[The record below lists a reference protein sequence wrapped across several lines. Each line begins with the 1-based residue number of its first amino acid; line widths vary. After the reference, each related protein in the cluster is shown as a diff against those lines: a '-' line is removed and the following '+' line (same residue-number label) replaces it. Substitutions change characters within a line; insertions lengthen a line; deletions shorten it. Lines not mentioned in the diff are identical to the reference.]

1 MGLRANLAMWAG
13 NQAARRTA
21 PAVAA
26 RGAQHFVDKAIDGF
40 TGFPGAR
47 EVARKH
53 LERRRDVDRA
63 IRDVIE
69 QHVRLAG
76 VQGFVANVGGV
87 VTMPVAIPANIAGV
101 AVLHLRMAA
110 AIAHLRGYDIADPRV
125 RTAALMTLLG
135 KDGAEPISREKN
147 LPASPH
153 EVAVSRGTVEPVTVE
168 RVAARVAQEL
178 AARIGG
184 KHATLML
191 AKRVPLLGGAV
202 SAGVDAV
209 STWSIGRYANNQ
221 FPTHVMVQPEQRN

>member
-1 MGLRANLAMWAG
+1 MGFRANLATWAS
-13 NQAARRTA
+13 NQATRRAA

-26 RGAQHFVDKAIDGF
+26 RGAQQFVDKALDGF

-63 IRDVIE
+63 VRDVIE

-76 VQGFVANVGGV
+76 VQGFVTNLGGV
-87 VTMPVAIPANIAGV
+87 VTMPVAIPANIAGI
-101 AVLHLRMAA
+101 AVLHLRMAG
-110 AIAHLRGYDIADPRV
+110 AIAHLRGYDISDPRV

-135 KDGAEPISREKN
+135 KDGAEPISRDKN
-147 LPASPH
+147 LPNSPH
-153 EVAVSRGTVEPVTVE
+153 EIAVSRGEIEPMTLE
-168 RVAARVAQEL
+168 RVASRVAQEL
-178 AARIGG
+178 TARIGG

-191 AKRVPLLGGAV
+191 AKRVPILGGAV

-209 STWSIGRYANNQ
+209 STWSVGRYANAQ
-221 FPTHVMVQPEQRN
+221 FRPHVMVERD

>member
-1 MGLRANLAMWAG
+1 MGLRSSMAMWAS

-26 RGAQHFVDKAIDGF
+26 RGAQQFMDRAIDGF
-40 TGFPGAR
+40 AGFPGAR
-47 EVARKH
+47 EVARRH

-63 IRDVIE
+63 VRDVID

-76 VQGFVANVGGV
+76 VQGFVANLGGV
-87 VTMPVAIPANIAGV
+87 VTMPVAIPANIAGI
-101 AVLHLRMAA
+101 AVLHLRMTA

-135 KDGAEPISREKN
+135 KDGAEPISRERD
-147 LPASPH
+147 LPATPH
-153 EVAVSRGTVEPVTVE
+153 AVAVGQGTVEPVTVE
-168 RVAARVAQEL
+168 PVAARVAQEL

-191 AKRVPLLGGAV
+191 AKRVPVLGGAV

-209 STWSIGRYANNQ
+209 STWSVGRYANQ
-221 FPTHVMVQPEQRN
+221 EFVPHLHVEPG